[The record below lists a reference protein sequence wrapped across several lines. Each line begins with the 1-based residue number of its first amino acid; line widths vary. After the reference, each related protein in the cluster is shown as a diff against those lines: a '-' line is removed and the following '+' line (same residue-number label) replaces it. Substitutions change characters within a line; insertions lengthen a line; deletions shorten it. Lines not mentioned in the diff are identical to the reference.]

1 MELSIKPFIEHKK
14 IIHLVGIGG
23 VSMNSLGELLLS
35 MGVPVTGSDRAHS
48 AVTERLER
56 LSRVRPSSSVR
67 LPYTTIT
74 LRSSVRMS

>member
-14 IIHLVGIGG
+14 TIHLVGIGG

-35 MGVPVTGSDRAHS
+35 MGVPNAWSVWARSFTMATRQRTLRA
-48 AVTERLER
+48 RR
-56 LSRVRPSSSVR
+56 SSSAR

-74 LRSSVRMS
+74 RKSSVRTS